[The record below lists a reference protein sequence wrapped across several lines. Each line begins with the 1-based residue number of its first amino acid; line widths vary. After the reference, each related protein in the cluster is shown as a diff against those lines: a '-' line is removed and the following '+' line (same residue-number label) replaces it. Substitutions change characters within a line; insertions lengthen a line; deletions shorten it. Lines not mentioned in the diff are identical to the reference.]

1 MMLRPHILAGG
12 ALLLSACAAVGPDYA
27 VPEPTAIDQLET
39 FPSAASAATALNTQE
54 PVAAWWRQFGDPQ
67 LEALIERASEA
78 NYDLRIAAANVAAA
92 GAALREIDAR
102 RVPSIDLNGELQE
115 RRDASALVQ
124 QLDPEQRL
132 STTTRGSFSADL
144 SWEIDLFGRVR
155 RSIEAAV
162 ADLGSAEALR
172 RAVMVSVLADVART
186 YVDLRGAQ
194 RRLDVAE
201 RNTAVQ
207 RQTLELVKLL
217 YKDGAAT
224 QLDVARATTQLLS
237 SEATIPRLRADAV
250 AAMNALTTLTA
261 QPPGALNTMLS
272 TRQALPALP
281 EFTAVGAPADLVRR
295 RPDIQAAERA
305 LAGAAARIGVATADL
320 FPSVSF
326 GARVGAG
333 AAPLSS
339 FSTPGTAFFAL
350 GPSLTWNLFDRG
362 AIYARIRQAD
372 STAAANLARYERT
385 VTTALQE
392 VDSAIASYANER
404 QRRAR
409 LHAARESS
417 HEASVLARLRY
428 REGVEDFLTVLD
440 AERSLLEIEDLLA
453 QSEIAVMQNLI
464 TIYLALGGGGDVSEG
479 PAYTPYTETVT
490 P

>member
-1 MMLRPHILAGG
+1 MIRRRYSLAGV
-12 ALLLSACAAVGPDYA
+12 ALTLGACAAVGPDYEI
-27 VPEPTAIDQLET
+27 PEPTVVEQIET
-39 FPSAASAATALNTQE
+39 FPATQSAGTALSTQA
-54 PVAAWWRQFGDPQ
+54 PVAAWWRQFGDPE
-67 LEALIERASEA
+67 LNALIARASEA
-78 NYDLRIAAANVAAA
+78 NFDLRIAAANVAAA
-92 GAALREIDAR
+92 RAAVREVDAR
-102 RVPSIDLNGELQE
+102 RVPAVDVNGNVQE
-115 RRDASALVQ
+115 RRDASALVP

-132 STTTRGSFSADL
+132 STTTRASFSADL
-144 SWEIDLFGRVR
+144 TWEIDIFGRVR
-155 RSIEAAV
+155 RSIEAAA

-172 RAVMVSVLADVART
+172 RAVMVSVFANVART

-224 QLDVARATTQLLS
+224 QLDVARANTQLLS
-237 SEATIPRLRADAV
+237 SEATIPRLQADAV
-250 AAMNALTTLTA
+250 TAMNALTTLTA
-261 QPPGALNTMLS
+261 QPLGALHAML
-272 TRQALPALP
+272 TARRPLPALP
-281 EFTAVGAPADLVRR
+281 ELTAVGSPADLVRR

-326 GARVGAG
+326 GASAGAG

-339 FSTPGTAFFAL
+339 FSTPGTAFFSL
-350 GPSLTWNLFDRG
+350 GPRLNWNLFDRG

-372 STAAANLARYERT
+372 SAAAANLARYERT

-392 VDSAIASYANER
+392 LDSAISRYANER
-404 QRRAR
+404 LRFAR
-409 LHAARESS
+409 LLEARESS

-428 REGVEDFLTVLD
+428 REGVENFLTVLD
-440 AERSLLEIEDLLA
+440 AQRSLLEIEDLLA
-453 QSEIAVMQNLI
+453 LSEIAVMQNLI
-464 TIYLALGGGGDVSEG
+464 AIHLALGGGGDVSDG
-479 PAYTPYTETVT
+479 PAYTPYTETVA